1 MTNLEYLS
9 NLASDGDIGA
19 VAKMMYD
26 NDSCTEQWCLE
37 NKDECCSHCRECFV
51 NWLRERRA
59 EPMPELVPGMF
70 VKTRSIYTEPE
81 DDDEIGVI
89 IPHEKK
95 GYVIVYNHYGFD
107 DKSDVESGEVIIKE
121 IYNTSC
127 FNGCDKTTRI
137 WKKEN

>member
-1 MTNLEYLS
+1 MTNFEYLS
-9 NLASDGDIGA
+9 NLASNDDIDA
-19 VAKMMYD
+19 IAKMMYD
-26 NDSCTEQWCLE
+26 NESCTEQWCLE
-37 NKDECCSHCRECFV
+37 NKDECCSNCRECFV
-51 NWLRERRA
+51 NWLRKQHA

-70 VKTRSIYTEPE
+70 VRVRSVYDKPE

-107 DKSDVESGEVIIKE
+107 DRDDVEDGEVIIKE
-121 IYNTSC
+121 IYNATC
-127 FNGCDKTTRI
+127 FNGCNEDTRI